1 MRTPSSVRVSLIRVH
16 DCRLPLPSTSPRKR
30 AIRDVEDVTD
40 WRVVMIS
47 LPAVVAVCY
56 MLLFP

>member
-1 MRTPSSVRVSLIRVH
+1 MRSQSAVRVSLIRVQ
-16 DCRLPLPSTSPRKR
+16 DYRLPLPSPRKR
-30 AIRDVEDVTD
+30 TALELDDVTD

-47 LPAVVAVCY
+47 LPAVAAVCY

>member
-1 MRTPSSVRVSLIRVH
+1 MRTQASVRVSLIRVR
-16 DCRLPLPSTSPRKR
+16 DYRLPLPATAARKHTT
-30 AIRDVEDVTD
+30 RDLEDVTD

>member
-1 MRTPSSVRVSLIRVH
+1 MRSYSSVRVSLIRVKDH
-16 DCRLPLPSTSPRKR
+16 RLPLPSARSRNR
-30 AIRDVEDVTD
+30 ATPELDEVTD
-40 WRVVMIS
+40 WRVVLIS